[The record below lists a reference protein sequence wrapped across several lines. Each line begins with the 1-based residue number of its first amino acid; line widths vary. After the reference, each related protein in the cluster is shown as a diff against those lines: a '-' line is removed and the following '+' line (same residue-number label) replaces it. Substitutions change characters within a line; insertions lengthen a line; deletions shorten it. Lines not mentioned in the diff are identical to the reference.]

1 MADHLHRNPHRT
13 KSEPDKEVYALLRSG
28 AAAKYPGRTI
38 SVETFYLATGET
50 VPVPPKNDDKRL
62 KTYADAIAAIERGEF
77 QAKPDVRR
85 CPSCPCYF
93 ICGA

>member
-1 MADHLHRNPHRT
+1 M
-13 KSEPDKEVYALLRSG
+13 
-28 AAAKYPGRTI
+28 
-38 SVETFYLATGET
+38 
-50 VPVPPKNDDKRL
+50 PVPPKNDDKLL

-85 CPSCPCYF
+85 CPNCPCYF